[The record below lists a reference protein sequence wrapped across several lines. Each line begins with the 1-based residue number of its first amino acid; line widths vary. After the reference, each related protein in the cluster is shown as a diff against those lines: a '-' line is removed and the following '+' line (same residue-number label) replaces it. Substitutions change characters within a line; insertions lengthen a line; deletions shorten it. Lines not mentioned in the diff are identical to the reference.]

1 MRRLWLECWVM
12 GRSFGSR
19 TLLVI
24 CGALLILLAGLAFVQ
39 YRWSARV
46 AAADAQREKEHLD
59 AAASLFASD
68 FNSVLGQTFAFLQ
81 NDAWAALQAGEPLK
95 GTPKTIGELYYL
107 SEPEQGAPKA
117 QRLTADGRFEPAALP
132 EWIRLPQCAP
142 VAIEEPLA
150 LVVPIFDA
158 PSIAERGATELR
170 VMKTLHRRPDRCF
183 VVRIDQ
189 AYLRDTLFPELILRS
204 FGATSVR
211 DYDFAVVALSRPH
224 DALYGSP
231 VRADLRKPFFS
242 ITPGQLA
249 LARLPAGASLAPG
262 QSAVIV
268 QHVESVVTGGDA
280 HLASLFGPGIWELE
294 VAHKG
299 ISLEATFEQ
308 ARWRDLL
315 MSLAVEALLLA
326 AIVFLVI
333 ASRRMQRLADQK
345 MQFVAG
351 VSHEL
356 RTPVSAIAIL
366 SRNQA
371 DGLVSGPEK
380 VKQYGELI
388 HQQSRR
394 LNEMVEQTLQY
405 AGIESGLQRPAKHQL
420 DLRQL
425 IQEAVDARREEL
437 ASGGFEVEIA
447 LSPDLP
453 PVLGDAR
460 LLQTAFDNL
469 LSNAQKHADGG
480 HWIRVSAVYSKPQN
494 EVQISVEDRGAGID
508 PADEAEIFEPF
519 SRGRAAVEAQIP
531 GSGLGLSLVRSA
543 AEAHRGSVTLVS
555 SPGRGSSFTM
565 HLPV

>member
-1 MRRLWLECWVM
+1 M
-12 GRSFGSR
+12 GRFFGSR
-19 TLLVI
+19 TLLII
-24 CGALLILLAGLAFVQ
+24 CGALLILLSALLGSVQ

-68 FNSVLGQTFAFLQ
+68 FNAVIGQTLAFLQ
-81 NDAWAALQAGEPLK
+81 NEAWAALRTGEPLQ
-95 GTPKTIGELYYL
+95 GMPKLIGQLYYVDA
-107 SEPEQGAPKA
+107 PEQGAPKA
-117 QRLTADGRFEPAALP
+117 ERLTVGGRFESAALP
-132 EWIRLPQCAP
+132 EWIAIPHCAP
-142 VAIEEPLA
+142 VAIEQPFA
-150 LVVPIFDA
+150 LVVPIVDA
-158 PSIAERGATELR
+158 ATIVDRGATGMQ
-170 VMKTLHRRPDRCF
+170 VMRTFKRRPDRCF
-183 VVRIDQ
+183 VARIDQ
-189 AYLRDTLFPELILRS
+189 AYLRDTLFTELILRS

-211 DYDFAVVALSRPH
+211 DYDFAVVSLSRPR
-224 DALYGSP
+224 DSLYGSP
-231 VRADLRKPFFS
+231 VKADLRKPFFS
-242 ITPGQLA
+242 IAPGQLA
-249 LARLPAGASLAPG
+249 FARLPSGTSLAPG
-262 QSAVIV
+262 QSAVFV
-268 QHVESVVTGGDA
+268 QHVESVVTGGTA
-280 HLASLFGPGIWELE
+280 NLASLFGPGIWELG

-299 ISLEATFEQ
+299 MSLAAAFEQ

-356 RTPVSAIAIL
+356 RTPMSAIAIL

-405 AGIESGLQRPAKHQL
+405 AGIQSGLRRAAKHQL

-425 IQEAVDARREEL
+425 IQEAVDARREQL

-460 LLQTAFDNL
+460 LLRTAFDNL
-469 LSNAQKHADGG
+469 LSNAQKHADAGL
-480 HWIRVSAVYSKPQN
+480 WIRVSAVYSRPEK
-494 EVQISVEDRGAGID
+494 EVQISVQDRGGGID

-543 AEAHRGSVTLVS
+543 AEAHRGSITLVN